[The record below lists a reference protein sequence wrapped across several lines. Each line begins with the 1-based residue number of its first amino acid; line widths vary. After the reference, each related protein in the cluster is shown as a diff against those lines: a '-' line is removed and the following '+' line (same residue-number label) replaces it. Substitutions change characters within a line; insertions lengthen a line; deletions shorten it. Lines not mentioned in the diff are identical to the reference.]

1 MRCSYWLFGILAIV
15 VSTLGV
21 TTATYAQVNG
31 TGPSDPALFD
41 DVLNVSDSSVRSL
54 PEIPDGETLQVNLFE
69 GGSITNRRFFPV
81 ETAISGV
88 EVNVD
93 GGSFEGVIDFGAEG
107 NIVDGRAAF
116 TVNSGGQANI
126 LGGDSLVWTDS
137 GSDVNVTGGRIS
149 IAARSGGLV
158 RVSGGSFANLNLPVG
173 GIGFD
178 GEIVLSGGEFALNG
192 NPISG
197 SSIEF
202 AERDVLTGTLEDG
215 SALVLGPYVL
225 SPFTSTSGALSRLT
239 NLSGGGNRIS
249 LNAVPLS
256 AVNLTPIVVNTPNP
270 DIPFGLRAGQTLT
283 LQDGGRLEGGF
294 QVVGATL
301 SIEGGSLGDSLGAE
315 TNIAVD
321 SNVNVSGGVVAEF
334 LLALNGTVVNVT
346 GGEIVSLIVDQDS
359 QANVSGGAVSGLTV
373 GEDGHATISGGRFGN
388 LTLSS
393 GTTELVGG
401 EFKLN
406 GENFD
411 GATIT
416 LDIGDEFTGTFADG
430 SPFIL
435 NSAAFA
441 VFDDYFFGQDVI
453 VETVLSRVAL
463 PEIDTTPVVV
473 DTTAPEFSSGL
484 RAGQELTLVEGGQL
498 GAWFGI
504 VDATLNVEGG
514 ILGPRAIASRSEVN
528 VSGGNVG
535 SSFTASAGSVV
546 NISGGTVGI
555 FFNALTDSVVNISGG
570 EIDPAFQINSGSE
583 VNLFGTEFF
592 LDGVA
597 VDFVD
602 GESITILDRDVK
614 ITGTLLDGTSFEFDL
629 SGVDFGFLSFF
640 SSEATLTLNRGS
652 VEPSV
657 VGDVNGD
664 GFVDFLDISPF
675 ISALSTGEFQSEAD
689 INEDDQVNFLDISP
703 FIGLLIGQ

>member
-1 MRCSYWLFGILAIV
+1 M
-15 VSTLGV
+15 
-21 TTATYAQVNG
+21 
-31 TGPSDPALFD
+31 
-41 DVLNVSDSSVRSL
+41 
-54 PEIPDGETLQVNLFE
+54 
-69 GGSITNRRFFPV
+69 
-81 ETAISGV
+81 
-88 EVNVD
+88 
-93 GGSFEGVIDFGAEG
+93 
-107 NIVDGRAAF
+107 
-116 TVNSGGQANI
+116 
-126 LGGDSLVWTDS
+126 
-137 GSDVNVTGGRIS
+137 
-149 IAARSGGLV
+149 
-158 RVSGGSFANLNLPVG
+158 
-173 GIGFD
+173 
-178 GEIVLSGGEFALNG
+178 
-192 NPISG
+192 
-197 SSIEF
+197 
-202 AERDVLTGTLEDG
+202 
-215 SALVLGPYVL
+215 
-225 SPFTSTSGALSRLT
+225 
-239 NLSGGGNRIS
+239 
-249 LNAVPLS
+249 
-256 AVNLTPIVVNTPNP
+256 
-270 DIPFGLRAGQTLT
+270 
-283 LQDGGRLEGGF
+283 
-294 QVVGATL
+294 
-301 SIEGGSLGDSLGAE
+301 
-315 TNIAVD
+315 
-321 SNVNVSGGVVAEF
+321 NVSGGVVAEF

-555 FFNALTDSVVNISGG
+555 FFNALRDSVVNISGG

-614 ITGTLLDGTSFEFDL
+614 ITGTLLDGTSFEFDS
-629 SGVDFGFLSFF
+629 SGVDFFGFF

-675 ISALSTGEFQSEAD
+675 ILALSTGEFQSEAD